1 VRAACARFAPLA
13 LGLLGALVVV
23 SPVAGATLLA
33 PSGALAALAVTGA
46 AGAAGDAAGALLPVG
61 PAGASDP
68 FALAAVRRGRL
79 RFRWMHAGLDV
90 LEGHAMTIAGVLLPG
105 HAGHLVELQRR
116 GDGRWRTVA
125 HSFTGSRGR
134 FRLRYAPRQLSAQA
148 LRVLFPG
155 DGGAAA
161 SARRLGLLSVFRLAG
176 ASWYG
181 GGGSLACGGQLTGST
196 LGVANKTLPCG
207 TLVTL
212 RYGGHS
218 IRVPVVDRGPYVAGR
233 DFDLTEATKRAL
245 GFEGVGEVWSSR

>member
-1 VRAACARFAPLA
+1 
-13 LGLLGALVVV
+13 
-23 SPVAGATLLA
+23 
-33 PSGALAALAVTGA
+33 
-46 AGAAGDAAGALLPVG
+46 
-61 PAGASDP
+61 
-68 FALAAVRRGRL
+68 L
-79 RFRWMHAGLDV
+79 RFEIDRTTLDV
-90 LEGHAMTIAGVLLPG
+90 LDGHAASVTGRLLPA

-116 GDGRWRTVA
+116 EGRRWRTLVRT
-125 HSFTGSRGR
+125 FTTARGR
-134 FRLRYAPRQLSAQA
+134 FRLRYAPWRLSEQR

-155 DGGAAA
+155 DGAAG
-161 SARRLGLLSVFRLAG
+161 STSRRVGTLSVFRLAG

-181 GGGSLACGGQLTGST
+181 GGGSLACGGWLTGST

-212 RYGGHS
+212 RYGGRS

>member
-1 VRAACARFAPLA
+1 VIAATI
-13 LGLLGALVVV
+13 
-23 SPVAGATLLA
+23 SN
-33 PSGALAALAVTGA
+33 
-46 AGAAGDAAGALLPVG
+46 
-61 PAGASDP
+61 
-68 FALAAVRRGRL
+68 RL
-79 RFRWMHAGLDV
+79 RFQIDRAGLNM
-90 LEGHAMTIAGVLLPG
+90 LEGRATSVAGKLVPA

-116 GDGRWRTVA
+116 RRGRWRTVA

-134 FRLRYAPRQLSAQA
+134 FRLRYAPRQLSEQP

-155 DGGAAA
+155 DAAA
-161 SARRLGLLSVFRLAG
+161 AATARRLGVLKVFRLAG

-181 GGGSLACGGQLTGST
+181 GGGSLACGGWLTSST